1 MRDTITHRAAAAA
14 PVAGSRAALE
24 DEAWRALVARHG
36 LRWYELDEAACRA
49 VLAVARRRAHDSGR
63 VSAGTLG
70 HRWAYVKRVVG
81 DAVPD
86 RLPSNPLDRIP
97 AKEQPSTTARV
108 RPVDARLVIG
118 MPAVL
123 AILEALAELVA
134 AHEASPWHTVRVGL
148 QALAGLR
155 PEEAWATDPDTD
167 HRPGPDPQTWGELDV
182 RSAAP
187 RPGSRYTD
195 DGAQVDRR
203 GPKTVDRTVPT
214 CPPLDAL
221 VAAARAADAE
231 AGRSRLDL
239 DDPTERNRGDRLLT
253 AAIDRGRSAGH
264 RIPAGFTG
272 EYLRHT
278 RISLQ
283 LATKELPD
291 TLVALWSG
299 HSTMTQKRSY
309 EGVIHTKDLRAELD
323 RHRHLLVPPAYRQ
336 DAPPVAAQAALTG
349 TAAELTGLLPAIA
362 AGHLSG
368 ETLAGLLRTIA
379 DAVDGNVTDGPT
391 G

>member
-1 MRDTITHRAAAAA
+1 MRDTIAPRAAAVT
-14 PVAGSRAALE
+14 PVAGTRAALE
-24 DEAWRALVARHG
+24 DEDWRALVARHG
-36 LRWYELDEAACRA
+36 LRWYELDEDACRG
-49 VLAVARRRAHDSGR
+49 VLAVARRRADG
-63 VSAGTLG
+63 AGPVARETLG

-81 DAVPD
+81 DAVPA
-86 RLPSNPLDRIP
+86 RLPINPLDRIP

-134 AHEASPWHTVRVGL
+134 ARDASPWHTVRVGL

-155 PEEAWATDPDTD
+155 PEEAWAAEPDTD
-167 HRPGPDPQTWGELDV
+167 HRPGPDPEAWGELDV
-182 RSAAP
+182 RCAAP

-195 DGAQVDRR
+195 DGAQVERR

-231 AGRSRLDL
+231 AGRSRPDL
-239 DDPTERNRGDRLLT
+239 DDPAERNRGDRLLT
-253 AAIDRGRSAGH
+253 AAIARARTAGH
-264 RIPAGFTG
+264 PIPVGFAG
-272 EYLRHT
+272 EHLRHT

-299 HSTMTQKRSY
+299 HSTMTQKNSY
-309 EGVIHTKDLRAELD
+309 EGVVHTKDLRAELD

-336 DAPPVAAQAALTG
+336 DAAPVPAPAALAG
-349 TAAELTGLLPAIA
+349 TAAELTGLLPAIV

-368 ETLAGLLRTIA
+368 PTLAGLLRTIA
-379 DAVDGNVTDGPT
+379 DAVTGQADQCPT